1 MPRGPLA
8 DENRQLSKDA
18 RSVFGSNVYFDHVLH
33 RGSWYGLLSIIEDER
48 LGIKIVMFFYAPRYF
63 GLWQTIFWA
72 WVLAKLISHR
82 AAERKAQAVSM
93 DQIRRYYPRA
103 W

>member
-1 MPRGPLA
+1 MCFTAVRDMGYCSS
-8 DENRQLSKDA
+8 SKMK
-18 RSVFGSNVYFDHVLH
+18 
-33 RGSWYGLLSIIEDER
+33 R

-63 GLWQTIFWA
+63 GLWRTIFWA

-103 W
+103 